1 MQGDQVSGGAT
12 GATAARFRLLDGLD
26 VRGKRVLVRVDLNV
40 PMANGVI
47 SDATRITRV
56 VPTLREL
63 AERGARVIVLSHFGR
78 PKGEPNAKES
88 LQPLAAALRDAMG
101 RPVTFVPDCI
111 GPVAETAVAA
121 MADGGVLLLENARFH
136 KGETANDPAFVARLA
151 ILGDLY
157 VNDAFSAAHRA
168 HATTE
173 GLAHALPAYAGR
185 AMEAE
190 LRYLGEALD
199 DPERPLAAIVGGAKI
214 STKLDLLGNLVKRV
228 DVLVVGGAMANTF
241 LAALGKD
248 VAASL
253 CEHDMADTA
262 RSIMATAKE
271 AGCEIVL
278 PVDAVVAERFEAGA
292 PDHVVSVDAVP
303 QGTMILDIGPD
314 SIFHVES
321 LLQTVKTLVWN
332 GPFGAFEIPP
342 FDRGTVRVAQAA
354 AALTKAGSLK
364 TVAGGGDTV
373 AALNHA
379 GVTDE
384 LTYLSTA
391 GGAFL
396 EWLEGKALPGV
407 EALRVR
413 PA

>member
-1 MQGDQVSGGAT
+1 MTEARGTT
-12 GATAARFRLLDGLD
+12 GTEFRLLDDLD
-26 VRGKRVLVRVDLNV
+26 ARGKRVLVRVDLNV
-40 PMANGVI
+40 PMANGAI
-47 SDATRITRV
+47 GDATRITRV
-56 VPTLREL
+56 APTLREL
-63 AERGARVIVLSHFGR
+63 AERGAKVIVLSHFGR
-78 PKGEPNAKES
+78 PKGEPNAKDT
-88 LQPLAAALRDAMG
+88 LRPLAPALEAAIG
-101 RPVTFVPDCI
+101 RSVTFVPDCV
-111 GPVAETAVAA
+111 GPLAEAAVNA
-121 MADGGVLLLENARFH
+121 MGEGDVVLLENARFH
-136 KGETANDPAFVARLA
+136 KGETANEPAFVARLA
-151 ILGDLY
+151 GLGDAY

-173 GLAHALPAYAGR
+173 GLAPALPAYAGR

-190 LRYLGEALD
+190 LRTLGEALGH
-199 DPERPLAAIVGGAKI
+199 PERPLAAIVGGAKI

-228 DVLVVGGAMANTF
+228 DVLVIGGAMANTF
-241 LAALGKD
+241 LAARGHD
-248 VAASL
+248 VGASL
-253 CEHDMADTA
+253 CERDMADTA
-262 RSIMATAKE
+262 RSIMAAAAA

-292 PDHVVSVDAVP
+292 PDHVVAVDAVP
-303 QGTMILDIGPD
+303 AGTMILDIGPD

-354 AALTKAGSLK
+354 AALTVAGSLK
-364 TVAGGGDTV
+364 TIAGGGDTV
-373 AALNHA
+373 SALNHA

-407 EALRVR
+407 EALRVH
-413 PA
+413 PARAA

>member
-1 MQGDQVSGGAT
+1 MPEHEVAGTDDVRS
-12 GATAARFRLLDGLD
+12 LDGLD

-47 SDATRITRV
+47 GDATRIARV
-56 VPTLREL
+56 APTLRDL
-63 AERGARVIVLSHFGR
+63 AEGGAKVIVLSHFGR
-78 PKGEPNAKES
+78 PKGGPSAADS
-88 LQPLAAALRDAMG
+88 LRPLAPALGEALG
-101 RPVTFVPDCI
+101 RAVTFVPDCV

-121 MADGGVLLLENARFH
+121 MGDGDVLLLENVRFH
-136 KGETANDPAFVARLA
+136 KGETVNDPDFVARLA
-151 ILGDLY
+151 SLGDVY
-157 VNDAFSAAHRA
+157 VNDAFSAAHRG

-190 LRYLGEALD
+190 LKYLGEALGH
-199 DPERPLAAIVGGAKI
+199 PERPLAAIVGGAKI
-214 STKLDLLGNLVKRV
+214 STKLDLLGNLVGRV
-228 DVLVVGGAMANTF
+228 DVLVIGGAMANTF
-241 LAALGKD
+241 LAALGKQ
-248 VAASL
+248 VGASL
-253 CEHDMADTA
+253 CEHDMAETA
-262 RSIMATAKE
+262 RSIMARAKA

-278 PVDAVVAERFEAGA
+278 PVDAVVAERFAAGA
-292 PDHVVSVDAVP
+292 PDQVVSVDAVP
-303 QGTMILDIGPD
+303 PGTMILDIGPD

-342 FDRGTVRVAQAA
+342 FDRGTVRIAQAA
-354 AALTKAGSLK
+354 AALTRAGTLK

-373 AALNHA
+373 SALNHA

-413 PA
+413 PAEPASR

>member
-1 MQGDQVSGGAT
+1 MAAAGEGA
-12 GATAARFRLLDGLD
+12 GAFRGLD
-26 VRGKRVLVRVDLNV
+26 DADVGGKRVLVRVDLNV
-40 PMANGVI
+40 PMAKGVV
-47 SDATRITRV
+47 SDYTRVSRV

-63 AERGARVIVLSHFGR
+63 SDRGAKVVVLSHFGR
-78 PKGEPNAKES
+78 PDGQRTIKDS
-88 LQPLAAALRDAMG
+88 LAPLAVALERELA
-101 RPVTFVPDCI
+101 RTVTFADECV
-111 GPVAETAVAA
+111 GPVAEAAVAA
-121 MADGGVLLLENARFH
+121 MQDGDVLLLQNARFH
-136 KGETANDPAFVARLA
+136 KGETANDPAFVAALA
-151 ILGDLY
+151 KLGDVY

-173 GLAHALPAYAGR
+173 GLARALPAYAGR
-185 AMEAE
+185 TMEAE
-190 LRYLGEALD
+190 LKYLGQALSH
-199 DPERPLAAIVGGAKI
+199 PERPVAAIVGGAKI
-214 STKLDLLGNLVKRV
+214 STKLDLLGNLVRRV
-228 DVLVVGGAMANTF
+228 DVLVIGGAMANTF
-241 LAALGKD
+241 LAALGRQ
-248 VAASL
+248 VGVSL

-262 RSIMATAKE
+262 RSIMASAKE

-292 PDHVVSVDAVP
+292 PNEVVGVDAVP
-303 QGTMILDIGPD
+303 ADRMILDIGPD

-342 FDRGTVRVAQAA
+342 FDRGTVRIAQAA
-354 AALTKAGSLK
+354 AALTRAGSLK

-373 AALNHA
+373 SALNHA

-396 EWLEGKALPGV
+396 EWLEGKSLPGV
-407 EALRVR
+407 EALRTH
-413 PA
+413 AA